1 MTADTGAG
9 RHEDAG
15 AEGAPRAE
23 RVTVGAAARDVLAAR
38 EGGRAVAV
46 VGRADEAGQSIRVL
60 VYDDGET
67 RGTLGDPAL
76 DEAAREIGAN
86 LLDSSDAAWTL
97 ETPDGRAT
105 LYAEA
110 HRRPGRLFVVGAGH
124 IGLALAHTAELA
136 GFPLVVLDDRE
147 EFTADDRFPTA
158 AAVHRMDFSDPFA
171 DMAPGPADFVVLV
184 TRAHKYDYDCL
195 LALLDAGAPPRYI
208 GMIGSRRRVRAAF
221 RQLMESG
228 VPGDRLASIHAPI
241 GVDIGAET
249 PEEIALSIAAELVAV
264 RRGVEPG
271 GSLRNRERIMERFLE
286 DEGEGESEAGDEGEG
301 ESEAGDEGEAGG
313 SGPEIVRT

>member
-1 MTADTGAG
+1 MTADTGEGRGAG
-9 RHEDAG
+9 T
-15 AEGAPRAE
+15 E
-23 RVTVGAAARDVLAAR
+23 RVSIGAAARDVLAAR
-38 EGGRAVAV
+38 EGGRAVAM
-46 VGRADEAGQSIRVL
+46 VGRADEAGESIRVL

-67 RGTLGDPAL
+67 RGTLGDPTL
-76 DEAAREIGAN
+76 DEAAREIGAR
-86 LLDSSDAAWTL
+86 LLDSGDAAWTL

-124 IGLALAHTAELA
+124 IGLALARTAELA

-147 EFTADDRFPTA
+147 EFTADDRFPNA
-158 AAVHRMDFSDPFA
+158 AAVHRMDFADPFA
-171 DMAPGPADFVVLV
+171 DTAPGPADFVVLV

-195 LALLDAGAPPRYI
+195 LALLDADAPPRYI
-208 GMIGSRRRVRAAF
+208 GMVGSRRRVRAAF
-221 RQLMESG
+221 RQLLESG
-228 VPGDRLASIHAPI
+228 VPADRLASIHAPI

-249 PEEIALSIAAELVAV
+249 PEEIAVSIAAELVAV

-271 GSLRNRERIMERFLE
+271 GSLRDRERIMERFLE
-286 DEGEGESEAGDEGEG
+286 DEAGTEGEAGDQ
-301 ESEAGDEGEAGG
+301 SEAGDEGEAGG